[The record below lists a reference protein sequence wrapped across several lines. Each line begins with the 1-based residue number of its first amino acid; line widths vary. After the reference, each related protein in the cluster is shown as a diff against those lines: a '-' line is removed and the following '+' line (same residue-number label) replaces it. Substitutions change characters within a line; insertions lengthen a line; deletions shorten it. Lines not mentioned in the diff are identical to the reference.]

1 MLEREWEGEIFGF
14 MLGFIRDPGGLP
26 PGGFVLL
33 PPTIPLPLLP
43 GPDNPCLVIG
53 EDPGLPTPNP
63 CEELLDWDG
72 TPLAIPAPPGLGVL
86 PGVAELSLDLIF
98 PEEECEW

>member
-1 MLEREWEGEIFGF
+1 MLGF

-33 PPTIPLPLLP
+33 PPAIPLPLLP
-43 GPDNPCLVIG
+43 GPDKPCLLIG
-53 EDPGLPTPNP
+53 EDPGLPMPIP
-63 CEELLDWDG
+63 CEGFLDWDG
-72 TPLAIPAPPGLGVL
+72 APLAIPALPGFDTL

-98 PEEECEW
+98 PEEEEECE